1 MALTMMQQESAS
13 CLLSGSTASYQ
24 DLRTQSLTQ
33 KDRREVLQFLAY
45 RPIHTVFMASLI
57 ADNGVASSFNRGSF
71 YGCRNSEGRLE
82 GVALLGHATIIE
94 TESTECI
101 KAFARLAR
109 NCSLTHL
116 IRGEQEKVESFWS
129 NYAESAPAGRLFC
142 RELLLQRKTAPAGF
156 ELVRA
161 LRQATTAD
169 LEQIVGVN
177 ASMAIRES
185 GINPLKKDG
194 AGFRE
199 RAARR
204 IRQGRIWVLIE
215 NGQLIFKTDI
225 IAETPQAAYIEGVYV
240 NPERRGQGYGL
251 RCISQ
256 LTEHLLTQTRTVC
269 LTVNEKFP
277 GRIAFYNR
285 AGYEVCSRY
294 DTIYLQGRAESTA

>member
-1 MALTMMQQESAS
+1 MALTVMRQELAPAFQGEIAS
-13 CLLSGSTASYQ
+13 RYQ
-24 DLRTQSLTQ
+24 HLQTQSLTQ
-33 KDRREVLQFLAY
+33 QDRREVLHFLAD

-57 ADNGVASSFNRGSF
+57 TDNGFASSFNRGSF
-71 YGCRNSEGRLE
+71 YGCRNSVGRLE

-94 TESTECI
+94 TGSTECI
-101 KAFARLAR
+101 KAFARLAK

-129 NYAESAPAGRLFC
+129 YYAESARAGRLLC
-142 RELLLQRKTAPAGF
+142 RELLLQRKAPPTGF
-156 ELVRA
+156 EPLRA
-161 LRQATTAD
+161 LRQATPAD
-169 LEQIVGVN
+169 LEQIISVN
-177 ASMAIRES
+177 ASMVCQES

-225 IAETPQAAYIEGVYV
+225 IAETPKAAYVEGVYV
-240 NPERRGQGYGL
+240 NPEKRGQGYGL

-256 LTEHLLTQTRTVC
+256 LTEYLLTRTRTVL

-277 GRIAFYNR
+277 GTLAFYQR
-285 AGYEVCSRY
+285 AGFEVCSRY
-294 DTIYLQGRAESTA
+294 DTIYLQS